1 MDLIYLLRISF
12 GKEFVMNPLT
22 KKNRRSAS
30 GESNPAQS
38 SMVRLEPPS
47 REPTTP
53 VERVVVSVLKAAGAM
68 PLGSLVERVASE
80 LYNEELRHGAWV
92 LDIGLFGSSLFVPDV
107 VSEIEARNGTLWR
120 IDDPERIQP
129 QPRHG

>member
-1 MDLIYLLRISF
+1 
-12 GKEFVMNPLT
+12 
-22 KKNRRSAS
+22 
-30 GESNPAQS
+30 
-38 SMVRLEPPS
+38 
-47 REPTTP
+47 
-53 VERVVVSVLKAAGAM
+53 M